1 LVQDVPETEGG
12 RAAASMLRCVVDGTA
27 TATAMARVMYKNDE
41 ARMMSDWRGERR
53 TMRGILFVGM
63 VLILVLDF
71 EIMSL

>member
-1 LVQDVPETEGG
+1 
-12 RAAASMLRCVVDGTA
+12 MLRCVVDGTA
-27 TATAMARVMYKNDE
+27 TARVMYKNDE

>member
-1 LVQDVPETEGG
+1 MVQDVPETEGG

-27 TATAMARVMYKNDE
+27 TARVMYKNDE